1 MIPNSKEDIKDVDI
15 FELEIMLSSTEDPD
29 LVERISNLI
38 KKLSKAKGNEIS
50 EKSVNFFEEDIKVKQ
65 LGQTLNPKPET
76 KTRKTKVRVAVPQG
90 SKGKIKDGKT
100 AASEMVLPP
109 GKIKFTGVGEDG
121 KLEAEVVEQ
130 MSASDYMKKI
140 EETSKIVQENSGDKK
155 VSLFAKA
162 RAEKAKNAR
171 KEMLLSS
178 NTPESQSEISK
189 MTIQKSESIIEN
201 AKELGMSIFT
211 PSSMKYGDQQITLK
225 RYYEEYENNLLESIK
240 KVKNDNR
247 IKLFDDINEKVRKL
261 IASSSE
267 KELRLAVQNVA
278 MLIHQDIDRR
288 VRVSMSKSSLEQFLA
303 SGRILS
309 VDVDSESL
317 KMMKK
322 NRDSLLGSSR
332 GIDKFS
338 LTPVELMHGT
348 FVTKTEEM
356 LYSSGT
362 RIGSEEFA
370 DSGRGIEIVLRAE
383 NSPRVGYGR
392 KESYENNGVFSFINE
407 EDPKIIEM
415 TIFGGDGNTDEQT
428 LLQIFEAYATRDMSN
443 ILRKNE
449 EDTFE
454 AFIVGEIS
462 LNDVEHIKIPVSI
475 FNARK
480 KKVAPS
486 DPIGGKTI
494 LTLAMRGRK
503 LPEGKIQEFFEK
515 DGTIGG
521 GYSPKYLSYLL
532 EYEAGSELKE
542 RLVSIGIQDVV
553 FTNKEG
559 IDIMGEKTWS
569 TPKPNQK
576 FGVEALRQI
585 AKMEIEAILDKYA
598 PKPVPKKL
606 PPSKKEGQ

>member
-1 MIPNSKEDIKDVDI
+1 MN
-15 FELEIMLSSTEDPD
+15 
-29 LVERISNLI
+29 
-38 KKLSKAKGNEIS
+38 
-50 EKSVNFFEEDIKVKQ
+50 
-65 LGQTLNPKPET
+65 
-76 KTRKTKVRVAVPQG
+76 RKTKVRLVVPQG
-90 SKGKIKDGKT
+90 AKGKIKDGKT
-100 AASEMVLPP
+100 SASELVLPP

-121 KLEAEVVEQ
+121 KLEAEVTEQ
-130 MSASDYMKKI
+130 MSASDYMKNI
-140 EETSKIVQENSGDKK
+140 EETSKIVQENSKDKK

-171 KEMLLSS
+171 KEMMLSS

-189 MTIQKSESIIEN
+189 MTIQKSESIIDN

-211 PSSMKYGDQQITLK
+211 PSSMRYGDEQISLK
-225 RYYEEYENNLLESIK
+225 MYYQEYEDNLFDSIK
-240 KVKNDNR
+240 KIKSDNR
-247 IKLFDDINEKVRKL
+247 VKLFDDINEKVRKL
-261 IASSSE
+261 ISSSSE
-267 KELRLAVQNVA
+267 EQIRLAVKNVA
-278 MLIHQDIDRR
+278 LLIHQDIDRR
-288 VRVSMSKSSLEQFLA
+288 VRVSMSKSSLEEFLA
-303 SGRILS
+303 SGKILN

-317 KMMKK
+317 KMLKK
-322 NRDSLLGSSR
+322 NRDSMLGSNR

-348 FVTKTEEM
+348 FVVKTEEM

-383 NSPRVGYGR
+383 NSPRVGYGK
-392 KESYENNGVFSFINE
+392 KESYEDNGVFTFINE
-407 EDPKIIEM
+407 EDPKIIELAV
-415 TIFGGDGNTDEQT
+415 FGGDGKIDESN
-428 LLQIFEAYATRDMSN
+428 LMEILEAYVTRDMSS

-449 EDTFE
+449 QDSFE

-462 LNDVEHIKIPVSI
+462 LNDVEHIKIPLSI
-475 FNARK
+475 FKARTK
-480 KKVAPS
+480 RVAPS

-521 GYSPKYLSYLL
+521 GYFPKYLSYLL
-532 EYEAGSELKE
+532 EHEAALELKE
-542 RLVSIGIQDVV
+542 KLISIGVQDVL
-553 FTNKEG
+553 FTNREG

-576 FGVEALRQI
+576 FGLEALREI
-585 AKMEIEAILDKYA
+585 AKKEIEAILDKYA

-606 PPSKKEGQ
+606 PPSKKEG